1 MWFKNIQTV
10 KKKKKPYNK
19 SLYVENKSLFH
30 TSPSGLHKTLSYLF
44 TGDNSMHI

>member
-10 KKKKKPYNK
+10 GKKKLYNK

-30 TSPSGLHKTLSYLF
+30 TSPLGLHKTLSYLF
-44 TGDNSMHI
+44 IWR